1 VLKHVLK
8 YFLGRKVEGTASLY
22 MKHLMAETLLA
33 ASTFSDFDWKYMA
46 LTIAEDIILTDPNPY
61 LLSWARLRRST
72 LYRLDPSVKCFDV
85 EESPPDCLPERRSNA
100 LFMKQALQSAQAAI
114 DIDMFADALSI
125 LEGIKPLDST
135 YPSTMERMVL
145 RDRDFAIGRVYRY
158 QGLFEE
164 ALERFRLL
172 SPSYVEVNRSFYSLL
187 SHHSSMLVELGDA
200 KQAENI
206 LLNASSSG
214 DIDDKYF
221 RISLAEAKLHLKS
234 FSEAEEICEE
244 LKMSQD
250 SIKQPDK
257 NALMFNVRIFT
268 ILARAAHL
276 EGRLNEALFFWQ
288 SCVYEVN
295 KLENAG
301 WTKDGFTQMICS
313 FSIAD
318 IKQKMGNLV
327 ESRRLRAKA
336 EAILEAKGREH
347 WITGLGTVWLN
358 AIRTSIEVKG
368 TELALK
374 LPERWWAAQID
385 AI

>member
-1 VLKHVLK
+1 V
-8 YFLGRKVEGTASLY
+8 SLY

-46 LTIAEDIILTDPNPY
+46 LTIAEDITLTDPYPY

-72 LYRLDPSVKCFDV
+72 LCRLDPSVKCFDM

-125 LEGIKPLDST
+125 LKGIKPLNSA

-145 RDRDFAIGRVYRY
+145 RDRDFAIGRVYRF

-164 ALERFRLL
+164 ALGRFKLL
-172 SPSYVEVNRSFYSLL
+172 SPSYVEVNRSYYSLL

-206 LLNASSSG
+206 LLKASSSG

-234 FSEAEEICEE
+234 FSEAEEICKE

-250 SIKQPDK
+250 AIKQPDK
-257 NALMFNVRIFT
+257 NALMFNVRILT

-301 WTKDGFTQMICS
+301 WTKDGFIQMICS

-318 IKQKMGNLV
+318 IRQKMSNLV

-358 AIRTSIEVKG
+358 AIRTSIEVRG